1 MRTAFAI
8 ARRELRGGLSGF
20 RIFLVSLALGVA
32 AIAGVGSLSAALV
45 TGLEADG
52 RKLLGGDVEL
62 RLTHRPA
69 SAAQKAYITE
79 RARLSTVIDLR
90 AMAHGEEGR
99 RSLVELRGVDALHP
113 HYGVIETSAGPD
125 VPALVARR
133 DGEWGALAE
142 ATLLR
147 RTGLAVGDLIRVGE
161 VAYRL
166 RGTVSR
172 EPDRGTDGIV
182 LGPRLLVAGESLAE
196 TGLVVEGA
204 LVRYRYRIAL
214 PASQGPEA
222 FVRDINAAFPDAGW
236 RVRDLRN
243 GAPGLRRFIER
254 MRIFLTL
261 VGLTALLV
269 GGLGVANAVGGYL
282 DTKTGTIAT
291 LKCLGGSGRLIVGIY
306 LLQVMALGLVGIA
319 VGLALGALA
328 PYLAGWLLADKLPFT
343 ARVGLYPGPL
353 AMAALFGLITA
364 FAFSLIPL
372 GRARDVPAAALFRAG
387 ADPAGRRPKAL
398 YLAAA
403 AASLALL
410 AALAILLSDNS
421 RFASWFVAGAGA
433 ALLTFLL
440 AGSAITDIARR
451 LPRLKSRIWR
461 FAIANLHRPGAATL
475 SIVVSFGLGLTVLA
489 AIALIEGNLTRQV
502 AERLPERAPAFFF
515 IDIQPH
521 QVERFDEIVAA
532 LPQVGAVEKA
542 ASLRGRIV
550 KVNGVAAADY
560 KIDPESAWVLRGD
573 RGITYAARPPEG
585 TEITAGEWWPED
597 YAGKPLVS
605 FDEEA
610 AKAMKVGVGDSL
622 TLNILGREI
631 TTEIANLRDIE
642 WGTIGINFVLILDP
656 ATLRGA
662 PHTFMAT
669 VEAPRAA
676 EEDLE
681 RAVTDAFANV
691 TAIRVRDALETANA
705 LLDNIGMAVRTI
717 AALAL
722 IAGIVVLAGAIA
734 ASHHRRVYESVV
746 LKVIGATRGEILRM
760 HLAEFILLG
769 LITALLASGAGTTA
783 AWVVVTEIMHAP
795 WLWLPETL
803 AVTLAISL
811 VITVAAG
818 LLGAWAALSR
828 KPAPLLRNE

>member
-1 MRTAFAI
+1 MLMAFAI
-8 ARRELRGGLSGF
+8 ARRELRGGLRGF
-20 RIFLVSLALGVA
+20 RIFLVSLGLGVA

-45 TGLEADG
+45 AGLEADG

-62 RLTHRPA
+62 RLTHREASPA
-69 SAAQKAYITE
+69 QQEFMRGAG
-79 RARLSTVIDLR
+79 RLSTVIDMR
-90 AMAHGEEGR
+90 AMAHGDAGR
-99 RSLVELRGVDALHP
+99 RSLVELRGVDGLHP
-113 HYGVIETSAGPD
+113 LYGAIELRDGVDLAAG
-125 VPALVARR
+125 LARR
-133 DGEWGALAE
+133 EGEWGALAE
-142 ATLLR
+142 ASLLR
-147 RTGLAVGDLIRVGE
+147 RTGLKPGETIRVGL
-161 VAYRL
+161 VDYRL
-166 RGTVSR
+166 RGVIER

-182 LGPRLLVAGESLAE
+182 LGPRLLVAGDSLAE

-214 PASQGPEA
+214 PAGTGPDD
-222 FVRDINAAFPDAGW
+222 FVGAVNQAFPDAGW

-291 LKCLGGSGRLIVGIY
+291 LKCLGGSGRLIVAVY
-306 LLQVMALGLVGIA
+306 LAQVMALGLLGILA
-319 VGLALGALA
+319 GLAVGALA
-328 PYLAGWLLADKLPFT
+328 PFAAGWLLADQLPFA
-343 ARVGLYPGPL
+343 ARAGFYPGPL

-364 FAFSLIPL
+364 FAFSLLPL

-387 ADPAGRRPKAL
+387 SDPVRRRAKPVYML
-398 YLAAA
+398 AA

-410 AALAILLSDNS
+410 AGLAILLSDNS

-440 AGSAITDIARR
+440 TGTGVVDIARR
-451 LPRLKSRIWR
+451 LPRARGRTWR
-461 FAIANLHRPGAATL
+461 FAVANLHRPGAATL

-502 AERLPERAPAFFF
+502 SERLPERAPAFFF

-521 QVERFDEIVAA
+521 QIDAFESLAA
-532 LPQVGAVEKA
+532 SVDGVGAIERA

-550 KVNGVAAADY
+550 RINGIAAADY
-560 KIDPESAWVLRGD
+560 PVAPEAAWVLRGD

-585 TEITAGEWWPED
+585 AVITEGAWWSADHAGP
-597 YAGKPLVS
+597 PQLS
-605 FDEEA
+605 FDAEA
-610 AKAMKVGVGDSL
+610 ASAMGVGVGDSL
-622 TLNILGREI
+622 TLNVLGHEI
-631 TTEIANLRDIE
+631 TAEIANLRRIE

-662 PHTFMAT
+662 PHTFVAT
-669 VEAPRAA
+669 VEATRDA
-676 EEDLE
+676 EEPLE
-681 RAVTDAFANV
+681 RAVTDTFANV

-705 LLDNIGMAVRTI
+705 LLDKIGMAVRTI

-760 HLAEFILLG
+760 HLAEFVLLG
-769 LITALLASGAGTTA
+769 TVTALLASGAGALA
-783 AWVVVTEIMHAP
+783 AWVVVTEIMRAA

-803 AVTLAISL
+803 ALTLAVSL
-811 VITVAAG
+811 AITVAAG
-818 LLGAWAALSR
+818 LIGAWTALSR